1 MCMKKIIVLLLLFLY
16 IGSFGMG
23 CSVLRWQIK
32 EVTFRVYAIQEDSEY
47 YIPLV
52 GAKIA
57 ISGTVY
63 TAPSTTTSVSETVYT
78 NYNGEVVVNL
88 QPGTYTITVSK
99 DGYGT
104 VTQSIVL
111 YTLQTSGGSYNFYL
125 SEESTQQ

>member
-1 MCMKKIIVLLLLFLY
+1 MKKKIVLLLLFLY

-23 CSVLRWQIK
+23 CNVLRWQIK

-78 NYNGEVVVNL
+78 NYSGEVVVNL

>member
-23 CSVLRWQIK
+23 CNVLRWQIK

-78 NYNGEVVVNL
+78 NYSGEVVVNL

>member
-1 MCMKKIIVLLLLFLY
+1 MKKKIVLLLLFLY
-16 IGSFGMG
+16 IGNFGMG
-23 CSVLRWQIK
+23 CNALRWQIK

-78 NYNGEVVVNL
+78 NYSGEVAVNL

>member
-23 CSVLRWQIK
+23 CNVLRWQIK

>member
-1 MCMKKIIVLLLLFLY
+1 MKKKIILLLLFLY
-16 IGSFGMG
+16 IGSFSTG
-23 CSVLRWQIK
+23 CNALRWQIK

-78 NYNGEVVVNL
+78 NYNGEVIVNL
-88 QPGTYTITVSK
+88 QPGKYTITVSK

>member
-1 MCMKKIIVLLLLFLY
+1 MCMKKKIVLLLLFLY

-23 CSVLRWQIK
+23 CNVLRWQIK